1 MSCNNYDSVNN
12 GYEDD
17 DAEINFSVGRRF
29 LTGNGVEKDVKR
41 ALELFKAAAEQGHV
55 LAKQMVETIT
65 KGMQEELEKS
75 ASQNNDKQDESAS
88 APMTEKDFFALIKEK
103 GFVEA
108 GSEAHQL
115 MHQMAMSARSIT
127 MEMNTKF
134 HTNEELVQLFSD
146 LTGEK
151 VDDSFGIFPPFYT
164 DCGRNI
170 HVGKNVFINSSCHFQ
185 DQGGIYIGDGCLIG
199 HNCMMATI
207 NHDEIPE
214 KRASMYFRPITIGN
228 NVWIGSNVTICP
240 GVVIGDGA
248 IVAAGSVVTKD
259 VASETVVA
267 GVPARYVRDVK
278 LE

>member
-1 MSCNNYDSVNN
+1 MSCNNYDQNN

-17 DAEINFSVGRRF
+17 DAEVNFSVGRRF
-29 LTGNGVEKDVKR
+29 LTGNGVEKDVKK
-41 ALELFKAAAEQGHV
+41 ALELLKAAADAGHV
-55 LAKQMVETIT
+55 LAKQMVETIIQ
-65 KGMQEELEKS
+65 GMQNEEEKPM
-75 ASQNNDKQDESAS
+75 SQNEAESS
-88 APMTEKDFFALIKEK
+88 PMTDSEFFAMVKEK
-103 GFVEA
+103 HYVEA
-108 GSEAHQL
+108 GSEAHKL
-115 MHQMAMSARSIT
+115 MHEMSLNARRIT

-134 HTNEELVQLFSD
+134 HTNEELIDLFSE

-151 VDDSFGIFPPFYT
+151 VDSSFGIFPPFYT

-185 DQGGIYIGDGCLIG
+185 DQGGIFIGDGCLIG

-248 IVAAGSVVTKD
+248 IIAAGSVVTKD
-259 VASETVVA
+259 VSSETVVA
-267 GVPARYVRDVK
+267 GVPARYIRDVK
-278 LE
+278 VE